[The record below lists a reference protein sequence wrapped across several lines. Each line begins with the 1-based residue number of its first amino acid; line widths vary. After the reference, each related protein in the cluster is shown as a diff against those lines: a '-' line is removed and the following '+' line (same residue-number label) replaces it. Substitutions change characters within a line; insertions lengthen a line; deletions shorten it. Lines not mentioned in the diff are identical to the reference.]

1 MIDAFESPAHNL
13 VMTDLALPA
22 KRDVWL
28 AIRRG
33 LALRCPQCGQG
44 KLMAGYLKQ
53 ADACSCCG
61 LRTGDIR
68 ADDGPAW
75 ATMLLVGH
83 LVSPAFIIFAK
94 RNEAF
99 PLLPF
104 LIVAGLVLLFGG
116 VLLPR
121 MKGLFIGII
130 WAARAGEAI
139 SENEPA

>member
-1 MIDAFESPAHNL
+1 
-13 VMTDLALPA
+13 MTDLALPA

-28 AIRRG
+28 AVRRG
-33 LALRCPQCGQG
+33 LMLRCPQCGKG
-44 KLMAGYLKQ
+44 KVMAGYLKQ

-75 ATMLLVGH
+75 ATILLVGH
-83 LVSPAFIIFAK
+83 LVSPAFIIFAR
-94 RNEAF
+94 RNDAF

-116 VLLPR
+116 ILLPR
-121 MKGLFIGII
+121 MKGLFIAII
-130 WAARAGEAI
+130 WASRAGEAV
-139 SENEPA
+139 SADETV

>member
-1 MIDAFESPAHNL
+1 MRAAQTWTMSDQ
-13 VMTDLALPA
+13 ALPA

-28 AIRRG
+28 AVRRG
-33 LALRCPQCGQG
+33 LALRCPQCGKG
-44 KLMAGYLKQ
+44 KVLDGYLKQ
-53 ADACSCCG
+53 AKACSHCG

-75 ATMLLVGH
+75 ATILLVGH

-94 RNEAF
+94 RNDAF

-121 MKGLFIGII
+121 IKGLFIGVI
-130 WAARAGEAI
+130 WAARAGEAV
-139 SENEPA
+139 SEDEPA

>member
-1 MIDAFESPAHNL
+1 MQRL
-13 VMTDLALPA
+13 KLDLMSDIAVPA

-28 AIRRG
+28 AVRRG
-33 LALRCPQCGQG
+33 LALRCPQCGKG
-44 KLMAGYLKQ
+44 KVLAGYLKQ
-53 ADACSCCG
+53 ADACAYCG

-75 ATMLLVGH
+75 ATILLVGH

-104 LIVAGLVLLFGG
+104 LIVAGLVLLLGG
-116 VLLPR
+116 LLLPR
-121 MKGLFIGII
+121 MKGLFIGVI
-130 WAARAGEAI
+130 WAARAGEAV
-139 SENEPA
+139 SDDEPA

>member
-1 MIDAFESPAHNL
+1 MIETP
-13 VMTDLALPA
+13 PPE

-33 LALRCPQCGQG
+33 LTLRCPSCGDG
-44 KLMAGYLKQ
+44 RVMAGYLKQ
-53 ADACSCCG
+53 ADACSACG

-75 ATMLLVGH
+75 ATILLVGH
-83 LVSPAFIIFAK
+83 LVSPAFVIFAT

-104 LIVAGLVLLFGG
+104 LIVAGLMIGLGG
-116 VLLPR
+116 ILLPR
-121 MKGLFIGII
+121 MKGMFIGII
-130 WAARAGEAI
+130 WAARAGEAVQDD
-139 SENEPA
+139 EEAAEPAAS

>member
-1 MIDAFESPAHNL
+1 MS
-13 VMTDLALPA
+13 DLALPA

-28 AIRRG
+28 AVRRG
-33 LALRCPQCGQG
+33 LAVRCPQCGKG
-44 KLMAGYLKQ
+44 KVLAGYLKQ
-53 ADACSCCG
+53 ADACSECG

-75 ATMLLVGH
+75 ATILLVGH

-94 RNEAF
+94 RNDAF

-104 LIVAGLVLLFGG
+104 LIVAGLVLLLGG

-121 MKGLFIGII
+121 MKGLFIGVI
-130 WAARAGEAI
+130 WAARAGEAV
-139 SENEPA
+139 SDDEPA